1 MGESCVHEASQ
12 ITLFSLPV
20 QRQATAR
27 AGAARAVCRPRQRVV
42 STQCRTGGDVSK
54 QDLVDQPRAT
64 REEDQFDLA
73 AVDAWL
79 KRHVE
84 GLDGLPELAQFSK
97 GASNLTY
104 RLRYPGRDLILR
116 RPPPGT
122 KAKSAHNMV
131 REHDIQQALKAVY
144 PYVPEM
150 LALCT
155 DEAIIGSDFYVMER
169 IEGIILRANL
179 PPGLSLEAGQA
190 GELCRSAIDRL
201 IELHSVD
208 VEKAGLERLGKGE
221 GYNRRQ
227 IEGWSGR
234 FRKARTWNV
243 LSGRYVM
250 DWLAEHI
257 PDEVAIRVIHGDFRF
272 DNLVLDASDPMKI
285 IGVLDWE
292 LATLGDPL
300 MDLGNSLAY
309 WVQADD
315 DRFFRGF
322 RRQPTHIPGMM
333 KRAEAVEYYCDRMSL
348 RPDNWAF
355 YEVYGLFRLAVIAQ
369 QIYYRYHHRQTR
381 NPAFR
386 HLWLAVNYLLW
397 RCRRIIRSQA

>member
-1 MGESCVHEASQ
+1 MPDNSQ
-12 ITLFSLPV
+12 MI
-20 QRQATAR
+20 
-27 AGAARAVCRPRQRVV
+27 
-42 STQCRTGGDVSK
+42 
-54 QDLVDQPRAT
+54 DQPRSL
-64 REEDQFDLA
+64 REEDRFDID

-79 KRHVE
+79 KERIA
-84 GLDGLPELAQFSK
+84 GLAGRPEVQQYSR

-104 RLRYPGRDLILR
+104 RLRYPSHDLILR

-131 REHDIQQALKAVY
+131 REHDIQKALKPVY

-155 DEAIIGSDFYVMER
+155 DESVIGCDFYVMQR
-169 IEGIILRANL
+169 IEGIILRKNL
-179 PPGLSLEAGQA
+179 PPGMSLGRERAA
-190 GELCRSAIDRL
+190 ELCRNAIDRL

-208 VEKAGLERLGKGE
+208 IEGAGLEGIGKGV

-227 IEGWSGR
+227 IEGWSER
-234 FRKARTWNV
+234 YRRAKTWNV
-243 LSGRYVM
+243 LSGRYIM
-250 DWLAEHI
+250 DWLADHV

-272 DNLVLDASDPMKI
+272 DNLVLDADDPMKI

-315 DRFFRGF
+315 DRYFRGF

-333 KRAEAVEYYCDRMSL
+333 KRGEVVDYYCDRMRL
-348 RPDNWAF
+348 KPDNWVF

-381 NPAFR
+381 NRQFK
-386 HLWLAVNYLLW
+386 HFWIAVNYLLW
-397 RCRRIIRSQA
+397 RCRRIIRSA

>member
-1 MGESCVHEASQ
+1 MSDDEQ
-12 ITLFSLPV
+12 IL
-20 QRQATAR
+20 
-27 AGAARAVCRPRQRVV
+27 
-42 STQCRTGGDVSK
+42 
-54 QDLVDQPRAT
+54 DQPRAL
-64 REEDQFDLA
+64 REEDRFDID
-73 AVDAWL
+73 AVDVWL
-79 KRHVE
+79 KERLKGLE
-84 GLDGLPELAQFSK
+84 GQPQVAQYSR

-104 RLRYPGRDLILR
+104 RLRYCNRDLILR

-122 KAKSAHNMV
+122 KAKSAHDMV
-131 REHDIQQALKAVY
+131 REHGIQKALKPVY

-155 DEAIIGSDFYVMER
+155 DKSVIGCDFYVMER
-169 IEGIILRANL
+169 IEGMILRKNL
-179 PPGLSLEAGQA
+179 PAGLSLDRNQA
-190 GELCRSAIDRL
+190 ATLCRNAIDRL
-201 IELHSVD
+201 IELHRVD
-208 VEKAGLERLGKGE
+208 VQAAGLDALGKGA

-227 IEGWSGR
+227 IEGWSQR
-234 FRKARTWNV
+234 YRRAKTWNV

-250 DWLAEHI
+250 DWLADNI

-272 DNLVLDASDPMKI
+272 DNLVIDADDPLQI
-285 IGVLDWE
+285 VGVLDWE

-315 DRFFRGF
+315 DRYFRGF

-333 KRAEAVEYYCDRMSL
+333 KRSEVVEYYCDRMGFEPG
-348 RPDNWAF
+348 RWAF

-381 NPAFR
+381 NRQFR
-386 HLWLAVNYLLW
+386 HFWVAVNYLLW
-397 RCRRIIRSQA
+397 RCRRIIGRA

>member
-1 MGESCVHEASQ
+1 MVDRE
-12 ITLFSLPV
+12 
-20 QRQATAR
+20 
-27 AGAARAVCRPRQRVV
+27 
-42 STQCRTGGDVSK
+42 
-54 QDLVDQPRAT
+54 LVDQPRQV
-64 REEDQFDLA
+64 REEDSFDVE
-73 AVDAWL
+73 AVDVWL
-79 KRHVE
+79 KGRINGLEGQPTVE
-84 GLDGLPELAQFSK
+84 QFSK

-104 RLRYPGRDLILR
+104 RLRYANRDLILR

-122 KAKSAHNMV
+122 KARSAHNMV
-131 REHDIQQALKAVY
+131 REHDIQKALKPVF
-144 PYVPEM
+144 PFVPDM
-150 LALCT
+150 LAVCT
-155 DEAIIGSDFYVMER
+155 DQEVIGCDFYVMER
-169 IEGIILRANL
+169 IEGIILRSNL
-179 PPGLSLEAGQA
+179 PAGLKLDAEQVGR
-190 GELCRSAIDRL
+190 LCRSAIDCL

-208 VEKAGLERLGKGE
+208 VQAAGLEQLGKGA

-243 LSGRYVM
+243 LPGRYVM
-250 DWLAEHI
+250 DWLAEHV

-272 DNLVLDASDPMKI
+272 DNLVLDATDPMKI

-300 MDLGNSLAY
+300 MDLGNSMAY

-322 RRQPTHIPGMM
+322 RRQPTHVPGMM
-333 KRAEAVEYYCDRMSL
+333 KRAEVVEYYCDRMGVK
-348 RPDNWAF
+348 PENWAF

-386 HLWLAVNYLLW
+386 NLWLAVNYLLW
-397 RCRRIIRSQA
+397 RCRRIIRRQG